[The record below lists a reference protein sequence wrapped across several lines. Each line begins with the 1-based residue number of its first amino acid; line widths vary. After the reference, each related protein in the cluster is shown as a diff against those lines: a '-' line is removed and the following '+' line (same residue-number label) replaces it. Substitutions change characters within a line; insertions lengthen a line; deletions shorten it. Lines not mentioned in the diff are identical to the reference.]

1 MIRRPPGS
9 TRTDTLFPYTTL
21 FRSEGLADADQRA
34 AGAHAHHQ
42 RIGHA
47 ALQLRQDLGAQDLP
61 VLFDVVFGLELA
73 RREIPR
79 LRAQA
84 PGFVERAVDVDV
96 ADELHLGAVCA
107 RDRPT
112 LVPQASSEGSRVGT
126 ECGSKCIYRCTP
138 CS

>member
-84 PGFVERAVDVDV
+84 PGFVERAVDVEV
-96 ADELHLGAVCA
+96 A
-107 RDRPT
+107 R
-112 LVPQASSEGSRVGT
+112 SEERRVGK
-126 ECGSKCIYRCTP
+126 ECGSTCRSRWSPEHSKKK
-138 CS
+138 